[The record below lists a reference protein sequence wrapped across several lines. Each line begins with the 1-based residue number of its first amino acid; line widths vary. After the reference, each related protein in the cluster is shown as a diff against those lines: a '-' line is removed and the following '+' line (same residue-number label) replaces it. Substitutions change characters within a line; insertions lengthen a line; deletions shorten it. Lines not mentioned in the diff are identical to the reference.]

1 MHKVGLL
8 VGRERSFPDALIAE
22 VARREAGVLVEYA
35 RLGAPSLAE
44 KPAYAVVVDRISH
57 EVPMYVSYLKNAAL
71 QGTVVINDPF
81 WRMADDKFFA
91 NSVAVAVGV
100 PVPKTIAL
108 PNQSY
113 IPGVVDE
120 SLRNLE
126 YPLDWDGFLVYTGLP
141 AIMKPSSGGGWKH
154 VYRIDSRDELLWRYN
169 QTGTHQ
175 FILQEFIHWQN
186 YVRCIV
192 VGRQDVL
199 VTNWD
204 PRRDHFDRY
213 RAEDAAVD
221 PGLEATCRDYALRL
235 NRALGYDMNT
245 VEFAVRDGVPIAID
259 FTNSAPDFDISSL
272 KESYFAWVVEKMAD
286 LVIDRAKNGPPPG
299 PYRWDSVVKT
309 GDRA

>member
-22 VARREAGVLVEYA
+22 VARRQVGVTAEYA
-35 RLGAPSLAE
+35 MLGAPSMAE

-57 EVPMYVSYLKNAAL
+57 EVPMYASYLKNAAL

-91 NSVAVAVGV
+91 NSVAAAVGV
-100 PVPKTIAL
+100 PVPKTIVL
-108 PNQSY
+108 PNHSY
-113 IPGVVDE
+113 IEGVIDE

-126 YPLDWDGFLVYTGLP
+126 YPLDWDGFLAYTGLP
-141 AIMKPSSGGGWKH
+141 AIMKPASGGGWKD
-154 VYRIDSRDELLWRYN
+154 VFKIDSRDELLWRYN
-169 QTGTHQ
+169 QTGTRL
-175 FILQEFIHWQN
+175 FILQEYIHWQG

-192 VGRQDVL
+192 IGRQDVL

-213 RAEDAAVD
+213 RADDPGVE

-245 VEFAVRDGVPIAID
+245 VEFAVREGVPIAID

-299 PYRWDSVVKT
+299 PYRWDNAVRTSAR
-309 GDRA
+309 G